1 MDVCVCVCV
10 CVFVCVCA
18 CVNMNMYM
26 YMSVCDAW
34 GTSRSAGTPV
44 RVHVPAGDLHTSV
57 SLVAAGRVGGER
69 AIVTGERAR
78 GLSSVLWRNVR

>member
-1 MDVCVCVCV
+1 MWDYTQRISSFFIE
-10 CVFVCVCA
+10 VFTV
-18 CVNMNMYM
+18 YM